1 MYLLRNMRT
10 PLLAAFLG
18 LSLAGCLIGD
28 SGSSGPGGDDGTG
41 NTGSDGTGS
50 DGTGG
55 TGGGGA
61 SNTPDFSVGVDHQT
75 MTTDLLSTN
84 MVTATVH
91 AVGGYTGMVN
101 LTAAVTDAG
110 GAALTGWNVS
120 LASSSVNITAN
131 GDTPVVATVTVPSMS
146 ASLTGKLTITATPT
160 TGAAKTIDSTI
171 TVNNQITIPMSLAGS
186 TCAKTAN
193 PQITIAQGTKVHWVN
208 ADTTKRVVI
217 HIEPNGGIPGFNHE
231 EGVGMAPA
239 TATTPGG
246 AYDETAGGTGK
257 ITWYC
262 HAPGSDAD
270 RYTITAQ

>member
-1 MYLLRNMRT
+1 MRT
-10 PLLAAFLG
+10 PLLAALLG

-28 SGSSGPGGDDGTG
+28 SGSPGTGGDDGTG
-41 NTGSDGTGS
+41 GTGTGS
-50 DGTGG
+50 DPTGTG
-55 TGGGGA
+55 TGSGD
-61 SNTPDFSVGVDHQT
+61 SKTPDFSVAVDHST

-91 AVGGYTGMVN
+91 AVGGYTGTVN
-101 LTAAVTDAG
+101 LAAAVVDG
-110 GAALTGWNVS
+110 SGAPLTGWNVS

-131 GDTPVVATVTVPSMS
+131 GDTPVVATITVPSTSS
-146 ASLTGKLTITATPT
+146 ALAGKLSITATPAS
-160 TGAAKTIDSTI
+160 GSAKTAESAITI
-171 TVNNQITIPMSLAGS
+171 NNQITIPMSLDGS

-208 ADTTKRVVI
+208 ADTAKRVVI

-231 EGVGMAPA
+231 EGAGMAPA

-246 AYDETAGGTGK
+246 VYDETAGGTGK
-257 ITWYC
+257 VTWYC
-262 HAPGSDAD
+262 HAPGSDTE